1 MRTSLV
7 LDNGFAA
14 VAGAVLA
21 VAGIVVCFVARLTM
35 GDSWR
40 IGLDQASA

>member
-1 MRTSLV
+1 V

-14 VAGAVLA
+14 VAGAALA
-21 VAGIVVCFVARLTM
+21 VAGIVVCLVARLTV

-40 IGLDQASA
+40 IALDLDQASA